1 MRLNCEPNL
10 GNPKAVC
17 STTQS
22 ISGNY
27 DRTRRGPLCDLAGR
41 GRCGLCTPGR
51 RAGRAATSLRRCVAT
66 WAEQTNSPKRRPTC
80 RGAPTP
86 RATLR
91 QAFAIYA
98 HTVQYQRQRRGA
110 YTQGH
115 RGNDAANTAAA
126 AATTTTPNTANN
138 TQNKPR
144 SPPPEHTK
152 NPSSATTTR
161 PPPNSPPHICN
172 AHAHSEAA
180 GNKTQNPSQPST
192 PSPCEKVCRRL
203 WQPLQR
209 TTAGLVQS
217 AATMPKYHLRKRIS
231 GGERANANKSGED
244 KQERAGRRE
253 RPSQLKYARQRL
265 ACATLGSSRN
275 M

>member
-1 MRLNCEPNL
+1 MPGRADTTCY
-10 GNPKAVC
+10 
-17 STTQS
+17 STAG
-22 ISGNY
+22 ICY
-27 DRTRRGPLCDLAGR
+27 LCAHGTVPETAAGR
-41 GRCGLCTPGR
+41 IHPGTQR
-51 RAGRAATSLRRCVAT
+51 ERHSEHSSSSDNDNTEHGKQH
-66 WAEQTNSPKRRPTC
+66 AEQASIPSTGTHKKSIISHNH
-80 RGAPTP
+80 AP
-86 RATLR
+86 ATEFS
-91 QAFAIYA
+91 A
-98 HTVQYQRQRRGA
+98 A
-110 YTQGH
+110 YMH
-115 RGNDAANTAAA
+115 
-126 AATTTTPNTANN
+126 
-138 TQNKPR
+138 
-144 SPPPEHTK
+144 
-152 NPSSATTTR
+152 
-161 PPPNSPPHICN
+161 

-244 KQERAGRRE
+244 KQERAGRSE